1 MGVNLTPHMRH
12 VGYPQLQ
19 GLLGRES
26 VSLQQARAAQQL
38 LGTFGFPSEFQAP
51 AAPQRGIPLN
61 LNVNLNLNLYAD
73 LMVAPPG
80 YGPQAM
86 QHATGLLGQCMPQ
99 WGMDP
104 CLHGGRSGRAMYS
117 MFAQLFGHM
126 CIQAPTLGRPTQV
139 SGTDKFATHHSC
151 REGKHNPSNLNDSDH
166 IKLAIYNILN
176 RDGTGPYK
184 GLPPAELAK
193 KLEEEYGMKSEVT
206 KVKSKEGEELV
217 SLKFENGAVFSDGA
231 GDGALELRDY
241 DFKGAIEDI
250 TKRTGIKPEDFA
262 KHAAQFKQ
270 GQEWQAQYQRQLAE
284 FQQMAGGLFGNLGFD
299 FQGAFGPGLGL
310 PMAQPLGAMGPMGA
324 MGLMPQGQRELF
336 PMNQVCTLFLQAY
349 LFAGMEERQYFM

>member
-12 VGYPQLQ
+12 VGYPSLQ
-19 GLLGRES
+19 GLVGRES

-51 AAPQRGIPLN
+51 AAQQRGLSLN
-61 LNVNLNLNLYAD
+61 LNVNVNLHLYAD
-73 LMVAPPG
+73 LMTAPPG

-86 QHATGLLGQCMPQ
+86 QDASHLLGHCLPRC
-99 WGMDP
+99 GMDP
-104 CLHGGRSGRAMYS
+104 SLHMGRSGRALYA
-117 MFAQLFGHM
+117 MFIQLMGHM
-126 CIQAPTLGRPTQV
+126 CIQAPTLGRPPQV

-166 IKLAIYNILN
+166 IKLALYNILN

-193 KLEEEYGMKSEVT
+193 KLEEEYGIKAEVT
-206 KVKSKEGEELV
+206 KVKSKEGDELAA
-217 SLKFENGAVFSDGA
+217 LKFENGAVFSDGA

-250 TKRTGIKPEDFA
+250 TKRTGITPEEFA
-262 KHAAQFKQ
+262 RHAGEFKQ
-270 GQEWQAQYQRQLAE
+270 GQEWQAQYQKQIAE
-284 FQQMAGGLFGNLGFD
+284 FQKMAQGLFGNMGFD
-299 FQGAFGPGLGL
+299 FQGAFGPGLEM
-310 PMAQPLGAMGPMGA
+310 PMAPPMGV
-324 MGLMPQGQRELF
+324 MPRQGLREHF
-336 PMNQVCTLFLQAY
+336 PMNQVCMLFLQAY
-349 LFAGMEERQYFM
+349 LFAGMEERQYLM